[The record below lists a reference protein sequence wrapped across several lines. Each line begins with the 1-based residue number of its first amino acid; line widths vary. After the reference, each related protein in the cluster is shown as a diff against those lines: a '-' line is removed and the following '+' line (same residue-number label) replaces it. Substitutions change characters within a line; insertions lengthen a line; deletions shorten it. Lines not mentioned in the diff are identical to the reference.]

1 MWCTDLSSGNTSHI
15 NHGHEETVFV
25 PSSYIARRFKAYV
38 GQGQTGED
46 MTNKGN
52 SKNDDL
58 TSLPGVGAA
67 TAKKLKAAKLTSI
80 AMVAKASPSKLQK
93 AGLSVAI
100 AGNVLKAAK
109 AANTVKNVATAS
121 KDKAKSK
128 AKGVAEKAKNA
139 AKKAAET
146 SKNTTKKASAASK
159 KATQKVM
166 DKSQKV
172 AEKVVEKTKAT
183 TSLKTKKDDDRKGE
197 TIKVPRS
204 VKDMPWFKKR

>member
-1 MWCTDLSSGNTSHI
+1 MTGHI
-15 NHGHEETVFV
+15 NHGHEETVFA
-25 PSSYIARRFKAYV
+25 PSSYIARRFKSYV

-121 KDKAKSK
+121 KAKAKSK

-139 AKKAAET
+139 AKKAAEK
-146 SKNTTKKASAASK
+146 SKNTTKKASAAGK

>member
-1 MWCTDLSSGNTSHI
+1 MSSGNTSHI

-128 AKGVAEKAKNA
+128 AKRVAEKAKNA

-172 AEKVVEKTKAT
+172 AEKVVEKTKTT